1 MTIIASFYYIL
12 LSNSYNDYLAK
23 TMTHNA
29 IMEIMMELSLVN
41 ATADE
46 WVAIVDLLVS
56 NAESDVVESTV
67 DS

>member
-1 MTIIASFYYIL
+1 
-12 LSNSYNDYLAK
+12 
-23 TMTHNA
+23 MTHNA